1 MLNVEGPVTIYTDKR
16 KAIRIVRLRC
26 LCMLPIFLIMFAILS
41 VTLNPQ
47 DAFTNL
53 LRWSLL
59 AEIPILYFLVTKKL
73 TGQIKPIVSLSSLGI
88 TVNLLGMRVGFL
100 RWDEIKDVYTY
111 RFGEGFVG
119 ITLNDPKTVYRRIGL
134 KGSWVPRLN
143 DLVAPLYKPFRIRIP
158 PISIPQAYLPGSAD
172 ELLAQIQMYR
182 ATYA

>member
-26 LCMLPIFLIMFAILS
+26 LCLLPISLLMFAWLT
-41 VTLNPQ
+41 VAPHPQ
-47 DAFTNL
+47 DSFN
-53 LRWSLL
+53 SLL
-59 AEIPILYFLVTKKL
+59 SWILIVETPMLYFLVTRAL
-73 TGQIKPIVSLSSLGI
+73 TRQTKPIISLSSLGI

-111 RFGEGFVG
+111 RFCEGFVG

-143 DLVAPLYKPFRIRIP
+143 DLVAPLYKPFRIRIA